1 MAGVQLVTL
10 KREFREGVK
19 EEEPDQ
25 VDHARK
31 SGLLKSLRYYER
43 FLCRKGKQIMN
54 TICVL
59 VLFS

>member
-1 MAGVQLVTL
+1 MTL
-10 KREFREGVK
+10 KREFGEGVQ

-25 VDHARK
+25 VDDARK

-43 FLCRKGKQIMN
+43 FLCRKRKQIMN

-59 VLFS
+59 VLLS